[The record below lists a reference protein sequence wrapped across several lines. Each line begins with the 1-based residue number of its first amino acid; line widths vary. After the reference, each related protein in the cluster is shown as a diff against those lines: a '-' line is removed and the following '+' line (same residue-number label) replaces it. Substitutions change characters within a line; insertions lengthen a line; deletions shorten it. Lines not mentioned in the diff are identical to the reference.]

1 MDSRKCASAGLD
13 KNDYDRS
20 KCVDYF
26 ERYKSCK
33 KWEVS
38 FSRQGI
44 DNVVILNQNCVG
56 LQVETRAERRKLK
69 DQADSKKK

>member
-1 MDSRKCASAGLD
+1 MPKQQTEHQKLSAAPCAEEHDASLKCLD
-13 KNDYDRS
+13 KNNYDRS

-33 KWEVS
+33 KWEV
-38 FSRQGI
+38 
-44 DNVVILNQNCVG
+44 
-56 LQVETRAERRKLK
+56 ETRAERRKLK

>member
-1 MDSRKCASAGLD
+1 MNNLIPVMIFRAVNVVTKQGNVAKLSLRNFVSAGLD
-13 KNDYDRS
+13 KNNYDRS

-38 FSRQGI
+38 S
-44 DNVVILNQNCVG
+44 VI
-56 LQVETRAERRKLK
+56 ETGNR
-69 DQADSKKK
+69 